1 MLGVPTAVVN
11 IVRIV
16 ITFHLVLLAWVFFR
30 ASSFWDAMFILK
42 HIASDLGGSLYLGA
56 SQLQTV
62 VSAFFVL
69 LLIVIQVLQ
78 SRGRISLYNSPSGV
92 GKYTRM
98 AGYVLLVFGILIFGI
113 SSNAFIY
120 FQF

>member
-1 MLGVPTAVVN
+1 
-11 IVRIV
+11 
-16 ITFHLVLLAWVFFR
+16 VFFR
-30 ASSFWDAMFILK
+30 ANSFWDATYILK

-78 SRGRISLYNSPSGV
+78 SRGRIALYNSPSGV
-92 GKYTRM
+92 GKYARM
-98 AGYVLLVFGILIFGI
+98 AGYVLMVFGILIFGI